1 MNRLAHIY
9 PDILRDKTT
18 AKNIRN
24 PNSLAP
30 CSDPL
35 SSHCFQIVKFP
46 NFQIAGLCNLLSSS
60 ILKLQS
66 MKQKPTQAVP
76 RERLLSLD
84 ALRGFDMLW
93 ITGGGTLIAALAKYT
108 GAGWLQALALQM
120 EHVPWAG
127 FHFEDLIFP
136 LFMFISGVAI
146 PFALVSKLE
155 KKVPRKNLA
164 IKAFKRAI
172 TLIAIGLVYNGVFS
186 NGFEH
191 PRFASVLAQ
200 IGTAY
205 FFAAMIVIY
214 TKSLKQRLYWLGGI
228 LAGIGIVQLLVPV
241 PGFGAGVLT
250 PEGCINGYIDRAL
263 LPGRLYGGQFDP
275 EGLLCIASAITVT
288 LMGSVAGYFLRDKK
302 TNDQQKI
309 RILSLIG
316 VSSIAVALILSTFY
330 PIIKACWTST
340 FNLLTGGIGFL
351 LMTLFYWIIDVKG
364 WKKWSFFFR
373 VIGMNSIFIYLLYD
387 MANPLVIS
395 KSLFGW
401 TVLWGDF
408 GQVVSVSGTITLV
421 WLLLYYMYK
430 KGIFLRV

>member
-1 MNRLAHIY
+1 
-9 PDILRDKTT
+9 
-18 AKNIRN
+18 
-24 PNSLAP
+24 
-30 CSDPL
+30 
-35 SSHCFQIVKFP
+35 
-46 NFQIAGLCNLLSSS
+46 
-60 ILKLQS
+60 

-76 RERLLSLD
+76 RERLYSLD
-84 ALRGFDMLW
+84 ALRGFDMFW
-93 ITGGGTLIAALAKYT
+93 ITGGGYLVAVLAKYT
-108 GAGWLQALALQM
+108 GAGWLQTLADQM

-155 KKVPRKNLA
+155 KHVPKNELA
-164 IKAFKRAI
+164 KKAFKRAVI
-172 TLIAIGLVYNGVFS
+172 LVLLGLIYNGVFS
-186 NGFEH
+186 NGFEN

-200 IGTAY
+200 IGLAY
-205 FFAAMIVIY
+205 FFAALITIY

-228 LAGIGIVQLLVPV
+228 LTGIGIIQLLIPV
-241 PGFGAGVLT
+241 PGIGAGVLT

-263 LPGRLYGGQFDP
+263 LPGRLYGGPFDP
-275 EGLLCIASAITVT
+275 EGLLCIVSAITVT
-288 LMGSVAGYFLRDKK
+288 LMGSVAGHFLRDKK

-309 RILSLIG
+309 KILSLTGASAI
-316 VSSIAVALILSTFY
+316 IAALLISTFY
-330 PIIKACWTST
+330 PFIKACWTSS

-387 MANPLVIS
+387 LADPSHIS
-395 KSLFGW
+395 KYLLGW
-401 TVLWGDF
+401 TVLWGEF
-408 GQVVSVSGTITLV
+408 GQLIYVTGTIMLV
-421 WLLLYYMYK
+421 WSLMYYLYK